1 MSSETP
7 TEEPQTPS
15 KEERARI
22 MKSATSALMTA
33 LSVTVLWLYFYNLV
47 VHKMNPVLAFFK
59 ILDGV
64 NDLVIGMMAVVVI
77 GLGIVVIFTL
87 TTLFSQTIT
96 NLHSVR
102 LLEDLVRDY
111 LFQGQY
117 REFFARMLTFNE
129 LPAPESPFPRHV
141 SSTILVLTYHYVI
154 AWFYVVVFSECL
166 YFAAWSAGV
175 YLDLYP
181 ESMNTIPL
189 FAVAVPFTA
198 RLMAYFKYP
207 YADDYAGFIPGILF
221 VVVLLLAFVAAMSG
235 PFQFFVVD
243 VANRSE
249 AGFFEQ
255 GALLWKFLQ
264 DGLMIAFYPVFGEV
278 IFFYLQYQR
287 LRAAEEKDEADAIEA
302 AQDAAEA
309 AESAESLG

>member
-1 MSSETP
+1 MSSDTPRETR
-7 TEEPQTPS
+7 QQ
-15 KEERARI
+15 RDRI
-22 MKSATSALMTA
+22 LKTATSALMTS

-102 LLEDLVRDY
+102 LLEDLIRDH
-111 LFQGQY
+111 LMKGQY

-129 LPAPESPFPRHV
+129 LPTPESPFPRHV

-207 YADDYAGFIPGILF
+207 YAEAYAGFIPGILF

-243 VANRSE
+243 VAKRSE
-249 AGFFEQ
+249 VGFFEQ

-278 IFFYLQYQR
+278 VFFYLQYQR
-287 LRAAEEKDEADAIEA
+287 LRAQDERAEADAIEA
-302 AQDAAEA
+302 GQHAVDGA
-309 AESAESLG
+309 

>member
-1 MSSETP
+1 MSSETSD
-7 TEEPQTPS
+7 TPS
-15 KEERARI
+15 EAVGLPAESPQEKRERI
-22 MKSATSALMTA
+22 LKSATAALMTS
-33 LSVTVLWLYFYNLV
+33 LSITVLWLYFYNLV

-64 NDLVIGMMAVVVI
+64 NDLVIGMMAVVAI

-87 TTLFSQTIT
+87 TTLFTQTIT
-96 NLHSVR
+96 NLYSVR
-102 LLEDLVRDY
+102 LLEDLLRDH
-111 LFQGQY
+111 LLKGEY
-117 REFFARMLTFNE
+117 RTFFSKLITFND
-129 LPAPESPFPRHV
+129 LPEPESPFPRHV
-141 SSTILVLTYHYVI
+141 SSAILVLSYHYVI

-207 YADDYAGFIPGILF
+207 YADDYAAFIPGILF

-235 PFQFFVVD
+235 PFQFFIVD
-243 VANRSE
+243 VANRAES
-249 AGFFEQ
+249 GFFEQ

-278 IFFYLQYQR
+278 VFFYLQYQR
-287 LRAAEEKDEADAIEA
+287 LRASEEREEADAIEA
-302 AQDAAEA
+302 AQARG
-309 AESAESLG
+309 ESAS

>member
-1 MSSETP
+1 MSSENPDEAAVEAVETP
-7 TEEPQTPS
+7 PAEAREAAL
-15 KEERARI
+15 KRA
-22 MKSATSALMTA
+22 SATLMTS
-33 LSVTVLWLYFYNLV
+33 LGITVIWLYFYNLV

-59 ILDGV
+59 ILDGI
-64 NDLVIGMMAVVVI
+64 NDLVMGMGAVVVI

-87 TTLFSQTIT
+87 TTLFTQTIT
-96 NLHSVR
+96 NLYSVR
-102 LLEDLVRDY
+102 LLEDLIRDHLVKGEY
-111 LFQGQY
+111 KA
-117 REFFARMLTFNE
+117 FFAKMLRFND
-129 LPAPESPFPRHV
+129 LPEPESPFPRHV
-141 SSTILVLTYHYVI
+141 SSAILVLSYHYVI

-207 YADDYAGFIPGILF
+207 YADDYAAFIPGILF

-235 PFQFFVVD
+235 PFQFFVNDIAVRHE
-243 VANRSE
+243 V
-249 AGFFEQ
+249 GFFDE

-278 IFFYLQYQR
+278 VFFYLQYQKLKKEQDLEESEQ
-287 LRAAEEKDEADAIEA
+287 LRE
-302 AQDAAEA
+302 AAEA
-309 AESAESLG
+309 GE

>member
-1 MSSETP
+1 MSSEQSP
-7 TEEPQTPS
+7 EAVTEASPAELRELRELRL
-15 KEERARI
+15 KRA
-22 MKSATSALMTA
+22 SATLMTS
-33 LSVTVLWLYFYNLV
+33 LGITIVWLYFYNLV

-59 ILDGV
+59 ILDGI
-64 NDLVIGMMAVVVI
+64 NDLVLGMGSVVAI

-87 TTLFSQTIT
+87 TTLFTQTIT
-96 NLHSVR
+96 NLYSVR
-102 LLEDLVRDY
+102 LLEDLIRDHLVR
-111 LFQGQY
+111 
-117 REFFARMLTFNE
+117 REYKVFFSKLLRFND
-129 LPAPESPFPRHV
+129 LPEPDSPFPRHV
-141 SSTILVLTYHYVI
+141 SSAILVLSYHYVI

-175 YLDLYP
+175 YLDLFP

-207 YADDYAGFIPGILF
+207 YADDYAAFIPGILF

-235 PFQFFVVD
+235 PFQFFIVD
-243 VANRSE
+243 VAGRSE
-249 AGFFEQ
+249 VGFFEQ

-278 IFFYLQYQR
+278 IFFYLQYQK
-287 LRAAEEKDEADAIEA
+287 LKKDEEIE
-302 AQDAAEA
+302 
-309 AESAESLG
+309 ESDRLHSAGE